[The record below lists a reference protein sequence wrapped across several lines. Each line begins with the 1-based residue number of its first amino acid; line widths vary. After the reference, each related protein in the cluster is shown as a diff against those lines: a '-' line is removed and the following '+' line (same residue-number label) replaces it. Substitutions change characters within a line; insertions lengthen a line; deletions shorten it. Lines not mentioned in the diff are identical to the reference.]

1 MADQITITA
10 NGKTYSI
17 ASGITL
23 AGFMSE
29 NNIAAEKTI
38 AAVNGNIIKRD
49 ETASCVL
56 ADDDKLELM
65 TFAGGG

>member
-10 NGKTYSI
+10 NGKEYSLT
-17 ASGITL
+17 SGITL

-29 NNIAAEKTI
+29 NNIAAEKTV
-38 AAVNGNIIKRD
+38 AAVNGDIIKRD

-56 ADDDKLELM
+56 ADGDKLELM